1 MGEISGEE
9 VLHSLDEEILR
20 RMSLKIDG
28 VSQDVSEECKVKL
41 AYTCDKRACA
51 VCKVGCEYT
60 SNIEHARHFKRMG
73 SVMVEE

>member
-1 MGEISGEE
+1 MGVVVEEE

-28 VSQDVSEECKVKL
+28 VAQDVSEECRVKL
-41 AYTCDKRACA
+41 AYACDNRACA
-51 VCKVGCEYT
+51 VCKVGCKYT